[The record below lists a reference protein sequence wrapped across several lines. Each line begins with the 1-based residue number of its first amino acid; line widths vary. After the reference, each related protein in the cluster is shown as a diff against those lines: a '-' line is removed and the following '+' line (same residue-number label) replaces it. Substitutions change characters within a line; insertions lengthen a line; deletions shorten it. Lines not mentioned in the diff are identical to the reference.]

1 MEIVVYE
8 DNKDKIAILERK
20 NSWEVFR
27 KHRKGKF
34 PHFLYSFL
42 SVIASILV
50 FIYFGIIEAFLCAFV
65 LSVMFFAIVGLFG
78 YKMFVYEKS
87 NSRIKISKGDI
98 IISYGAINEYFTCC
112 VILRDKSNLLV
123 LSDLKPNDTGMYISS
138 RDHIF
143 DRILYSGEI
152 VYEDIN
158 TDISDSLK
166 KDFSSIR
173 TSSDVYDIGDIHSW
187 ILMNLISKYNRYVK
201 NM

>member
-27 KHRKGKF
+27 KYRKGKF

-50 FIYFGIIEAFLCAFV
+50 FIYFGIIEAFLCVFV

-87 NSRIKISKGDI
+87 NWRIKISKGDI
-98 IISYGAINEYFTCC
+98 IISYGAINEYLSCC

-123 LSDLKPNDTGMYISS
+123 LSDLKLNDIGMYISS

-143 DRILYSGEI
+143 DRSFYSGEI

-166 KDFSSIR
+166 KDFSSIKKA
-173 TSSDVYDIGDIHSW
+173 SDVYDIDDIHSW
-187 ILMNLISKYNRYVK
+187 ILMNLISKYNKYVK

>member
-27 KHRKGKF
+27 KYRKGKL

-50 FIYFGIIEAFLCAFV
+50 FIYFGIIEAFLCAFG
-65 LSVMFFAIVGLFG
+65 LSVIFFVIVGLFG
-78 YKMFVYEKS
+78 YKMFVYEES
-87 NSRIKISKGDI
+87 NWRIKISKGDI
-98 IISYGAINEYFTCC
+98 IISYGAINEYLSCC

-123 LSDLKPNDTGMYISS
+123 LSDLKPNDTGIYISS

-143 DRILYSGEI
+143 DRSFYSGEI

-166 KDFSSIR
+166 KDFSFIKKA
-173 TSSDVYDIGDIHSW
+173 SDVYDISDIHSW
-187 ILMNLISKYNRYVK
+187 ILMNLISKYNKYVK

>member
-1 MEIVVYE
+1 MEIIVYE
-8 DNKDKIAILERK
+8 DDKDKIAILERK
-20 NSWEVFR
+20 NSWEAFR
-27 KHRKGKF
+27 KYGKGKF

-42 SVIASILV
+42 SIIATILV
-50 FIYFGIIEAFLCAFV
+50 FIYFGIFEAFLCAFG
-65 LSVMFFAIVGLFG
+65 LSAMFFVITELFG
-78 YKMFVYEKS
+78 YKMFVYEES
-87 NSRIKISKGDI
+87 DYRIKISKGDI
-98 IISYGAINEYFTCC
+98 IISYGSINEYLTCC

-143 DRILYSGEI
+143 DRSLYSGEI

-158 TDISDSLK
+158 TDIFDSLK

>member
-20 NSWEVFR
+20 NSWEAFR
-27 KHRKGKF
+27 KYRKGKF

-42 SVIASILV
+42 SIIAIILV
-50 FIYFGIIEAFLCAFV
+50 FIYFGIFEAFLCAFG
-65 LSVMFFAIVGLFG
+65 LSVMFFVITELFG
-78 YKMFVYEKS
+78 YKMFVYEES
-87 NSRIKISKGDI
+87 DYRIKISKGDI
-98 IISYGAINEYFTCC
+98 IISYGAINEYLTCY

-143 DRILYSGEI
+143 DRSLYSGGI